1 MASPQLARVLTHLRG
16 VAQRMAQAGGD
27 LEKSRSWMIEYA
39 QVHPSTQEVV
49 AEVRRIDLA
58 GVACEWLLAKGAD
71 PDKRLLYIHGGGWTS
86 GDLDSHRP
94 LSARISQAAGAA
106 VLAVHYRLAPEH
118 PFPAGLD
125 DCVHAYR
132 WLRGNGPNGPAP
144 ARSIFIAGDSAGGNL
159 TFATMLACKERGI
172 PLPTGAIPLSASTDF
187 SASGDSFRT
196 RAAADPIIADAAAGI
211 PALGG
216 AYTQGRADPASPL
229 CSPLNGDLRGL
240 PPLLIQ
246 VGDAEVLLDDS
257 TRIAAKAKAAG
268 VDTTLS
274 IYPEMPHVWQLFAPF
289 LPEATAAIEEIGAFV
304 RKRG

>member
-1 MASPQLARVLTHLRG
+1 MASPQLAQVNAHLRG
-16 VAQRMAQAGGD
+16 VAQRMAESGGD
-27 LEKSRSWMIEYA
+27 LEKSRDWMIDYSR
-39 QVHPSTQEVV
+39 VHPSTQEVV

-58 GVACEWLLAKGAD
+58 GVACEWLLAKGCD
-71 PDKRLLYIHGGGWTS
+71 PDQRLLYIHGGGWTA
-86 GDLDSHRP
+86 GNLDSHRP

-132 WLRGNGPNGPAP
+132 WLRNNGPNGAAP
-144 ARSIFIAGDSAGGNL
+144 ARSVFIAGDSAGGNL
-159 TFATMLACKERGI
+159 TLATLLACKERGF
-172 PLPTGAIPLSASTDF
+172 PLPNGAIPLSAATDF
-187 SASGDSFRT
+187 SAGGESFRT
-196 RAAADPIIADAAAGI
+196 RAAVDPILAAAAAGI
-211 PALGG
+211 PMIGA
-216 AYTQGRADPASPL
+216 AYTQGRADPLSPL

-257 TRIAAKAKAAG
+257 TRLAAKAKSAG

-289 LPEATAAIEEIGAFV
+289 LPEAVTAIDEIGAFV
-304 RKRG
+304 RKHG

>member
-1 MASPQLARVLTHLRG
+1 MASPQLAQVLAHLRG

-27 LEKSRSWMIEYA
+27 LDKSRVWMQEYA
-39 QVHPSTQEVV
+39 MVHPSTREIV

-86 GDLDSHRP
+86 GDLESHRP

-132 WLRGNGPNGPAP
+132 WLRNNGPNGAAP
-144 ARSIFIAGDSAGGNL
+144 ARSVFLAGDSAGGNL
-159 TFATMLACKERGI
+159 TLATLLACKERGI
-172 PLPTGAIPLSASTDF
+172 PLPTGAIPLSAATDF

-196 RAAADPIIADAAAGI
+196 RAAADPILASAAVGI
-211 PALGG
+211 PALAG
-216 AYTQGRADPASPL
+216 AYTQGRADPSSPL